1 MKVYLI
7 GFMGSGKSFLG
18 RKLADQLGMDFYD
31 LDDQIEE
38 KAEMPISEIFE
49 RFGEGFFRE
58 IEKSVLH
65 ATAKLNE
72 GIISTGGGV
81 PCFFDNVDW
90 MNQQGLTVYLQT
102 DAQLLAERLASE
114 MDHRPL
120 LAHLSHPELVHFI
133 EEKVAARA
141 QFYQQAQLT
150 WTQDHA
156 NQSEWSVLG
165 EKIRARLFD
174 PGKF

>member
-18 RKLADQLGMDFYD
+18 QKLANQLGLDFYD
-31 LDDQIEE
+31 LDDQIEN

-58 IEKSVLH
+58 IEKSFLYE
-65 ATAKLNE
+65 TAKLDQ
-72 GIISTGGGV
+72 GIISTGGGA
-81 PCFFDNVDW
+81 PCFFNNVDW
-90 MNQQGLTVYLQT
+90 MNEQGLTVYLQT
-102 DAQLLAERLASE
+102 DAQLLAERLESE

-120 LAHLSHPELVHFI
+120 LAHLSHAELVHFI
-133 EEKVAARA
+133 EEKVASRAEFYQRA
-141 QFYQQAQLT
+141 QLC

-174 PGKF
+174 PDKI